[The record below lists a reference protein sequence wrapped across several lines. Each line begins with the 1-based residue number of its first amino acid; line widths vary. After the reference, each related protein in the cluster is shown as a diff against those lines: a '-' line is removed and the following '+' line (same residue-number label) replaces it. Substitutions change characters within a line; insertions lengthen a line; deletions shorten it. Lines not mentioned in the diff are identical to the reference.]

1 MFENIHSLKRE
12 GKKIN
17 VIFKES
23 FSAFYFVLISC
34 MHDSTGF
41 WCYFFHQSPPV
52 QCLLCVRY
60 SVSSSVSFYFLSL
73 HANQDHQQNLVDFT
87 FPVSH
92 VTMVSTYFFFILLT
106 FFPTKSKVDMLSIL
120 SVNLVSFGPERQF
133 YAIYPM
139 IGLRKNLSAR
149 VVYIVC
155 RCDLLPLLF
164 QKRKTIFQQSFCNN

>member
-1 MFENIHSLKRE
+1 
-12 GKKIN
+12 
-17 VIFKES
+17 
-23 FSAFYFVLISC
+23 

-41 WCYFFHQSPPV
+41 WCYFFTNHRRFSVCFALDILWVLQ
-52 QCLLCVRY
+52 
-60 SVSSSVSFYFLSL
+60 SVSISCLYMPTRITNKTWSTL
-73 HANQDHQQNLVDFT
+73 HFRWVMSQWFQHNN
-87 FPVSH
+87 
-92 VTMVSTYFFFILLT
+92 FFFILLT

-139 IGLRKNLSAR
+139 IGLRKNLFAR

-164 QKRKTIFQQSFCNN
+164 QKRKTIFQQSFCNNWWMTAIMKQ

>member
-1 MFENIHSLKRE
+1 MSF
-12 GKKIN
+12 
-17 VIFKES
+17 FKNL
-23 FSAFYFVLISC
+23 FQHFILCWFPVCMILRAFGAI
-34 MHDSTGF
+34 
-41 WCYFFHQSPPV
+41 FHQSPPV

-133 YAIYPM
+133 YAIYP
-139 IGLRKNLSAR
+139 IKKKPFCTRGLYR
-149 VVYIVC
+149 V
-155 RCDLLPLLF
+155 
-164 QKRKTIFQQSFCNN
+164 

>member
-1 MFENIHSLKRE
+1 MSF
-12 GKKIN
+12 
-17 VIFKES
+17 FKNL
-23 FSAFYFVLISC
+23 FQHFICVDFLYAWFYGLLVL
-34 MHDSTGF
+34 
-41 WCYFFHQSPPV
+41 FFHQSPPV

-120 SVNLVSFGPERQF
+120 SVNLRKKKLCHLSHDRIKKKPFCTR
-133 YAIYPM
+133 
-139 IGLRKNLSAR
+139 GLYR
-149 VVYIVC
+149 V
-155 RCDLLPLLF
+155 
-164 QKRKTIFQQSFCNN
+164 